1 MIFLFAIL
9 IGAIVFSLLGFGST
23 SSGFLEG
30 MDTSSPVTLTNGQ
43 IFYGPSDNSIVGS
56 NSTISVVPA
65 QNNTQSLIVSIP
77 SPPSSFTSNSYTLVQ
92 ESNLSNDSSLLFIE
106 SGTTTGSNEGK
117 VFAIVTSIHG
127 KPQILF
133 TNPKAKSVSTR
144 PVLFTLP
151 QTSSSTGNSAPTPA
165 PTPSTTTS
173 TATPTSTDFST
184 QYFGSTGSTTPTG
197 LYAYAYESSLP
208 SGIQK
213 SQIPTEQQDLYVL
226 KSQVVPL
233 TCGKPSQPVSQVP
246 PPSSSY
252 ASAPTTTTTNSSTTT
267 GCPSCG
273 GSTTGCSSCN
283 PYHAQE
289 YSTSTRPSCSSN
301 RSDNSGYS
309 YSMYNS
315 YYGSE

>member
-1 MIFLFAIL
+1 MKNSMIFLFAIL

-56 NSTISVVPA
+56 NSTISVVPS

-92 ESNLSNDSSLLFIE
+92 DSNLSNDNSLLFIE
-106 SGTTTGSNEGK
+106 SGTNSSSNEGK
-117 VFAIVTSIHG
+117 VFATVASIHG
-127 KPQILF
+127 KPEILF

-151 QTSSSTGNSAPTPA
+151 QSSTSTSSSGTSPTPA
-165 PTPSTTTS
+165 PTPSATTA
-173 TATPTSTDFST
+173 TATPTSTDFNT

-208 SGIQK
+208 SGIQQ

-246 PPSSSY
+246 APSSSY
-252 ASAPTTTTTNSSTTT
+252 ASSPTPYTG
-267 GCPSCG
+267 GCP
-273 GSTTGCSSCN
+273 
-283 PYHAQE
+283 
-289 YSTSTRPSCSSN
+289 
-301 RSDNSGYS
+301 
-309 YSMYNS
+309 
-315 YYGSE
+315 

>member
-56 NSTISVVPA
+56 NSTISVVPS

-92 ESNLSNDSSLLFIE
+92 ESNLSNDNSLLFIE

-117 VFAIVTSIHG
+117 VSATVTSIHG

-133 TNPKAKSVSTR
+133 MNPKAKSVSTK

-151 QTSSSTGNSAPTPA
+151 QTSSSTSNSVPPPS
-165 PTPSTTTS
+165 PTPS
-173 TATPTSTDFST
+173 PTSTDFST

-208 SGIQK
+208 SGIQQ

-252 ASAPTTTTTNSSTTT
+252 ASSPTPTTNSSTG

-273 GSTTGCSSCN
+273 GSSTGCSSCN

-301 RSDNSGYS
+301 RSDNNNSASPSGYS